1 MCQVHQKYLGIFTT
15 LFWATTLPSNAPQPP
30 WQWSPSPFQ
39 ILGFSDINSIFQHYW
54 IYYSTFN
61 LALRCIAPFSKDYS
75 LALKVHNT
83 LLLRLLLSLQVASN
97 SGTRALPQYF
107 KICSFTC
114 YSVLG
119 VNGLPIRDY
128 WQTVHD
134 IYRQAA
140 NNLLLA
146 DHWHPKQ
153 YSKWNCKFQNMAA
166 MHECLNCLLLA
177 G

>member
-1 MCQVHQKYLGIFTT
+1 MALWSAIPDLSGPTVHVTSPVFRLYLDYKNILAFSLPCSGPPPP
-15 LFWATTLPSNAPQPP
+15 LPSNAPQPP

-97 SGTRALPQYF
+97 SGTRALPPYF
-107 KICSFTC
+107 EICSFTC
-114 YSVLG
+114 YIALG
-119 VNGLPIRDY
+119 VNGLPIRGY
-128 WQTVHD
+128 WQTVY
-134 IYRQAA
+134 IYRERSA

-146 DHWHPKQ
+146 DHTVCQ
-153 YSKWNCKFQNMAA
+153 
-166 MHECLNCLLLA
+166 
-177 G
+177 